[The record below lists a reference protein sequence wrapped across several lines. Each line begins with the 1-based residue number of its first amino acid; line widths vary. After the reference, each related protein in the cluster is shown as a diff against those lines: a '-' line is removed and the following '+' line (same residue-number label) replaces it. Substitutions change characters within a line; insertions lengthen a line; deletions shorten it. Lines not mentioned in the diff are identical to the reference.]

1 MVEILDLIN
10 EENKVIGQA
19 SRKEVEEKGLLYRCA
34 GIYVKI
40 GEKIVIQQRSHNK
53 KVRPLNYSIVEETV
67 KTGETFEEAAVR
79 GVKEEL
85 GLEVQALKELGVIH
99 IRDKEYNDNFL
110 LKVFLLKGVGKLVF
124 DSIEVENIELKSMEE
139 IEELISSE
147 KKISPGF
154 LESFKK
160 FKEAIK

>member
-10 EENKVIGQA
+10 EKNEVIGQA

-40 GEKIVIQQRSHNK
+40 GEKFVIQQRSHNK

-67 KTGETFEEAAVR
+67 KTGENFEEAAIR

-85 GLEVQALKELGVIH
+85 GLEIQDLRELGVIH
-99 IRDKEYNDNFL
+99 IQDKEYNDNFL
-110 LKVFLLKGVGKLVF
+110 LKIFSVKGIGKLVF
-124 DSIEVENIELKSMEE
+124 DSIEVEDTELKNIKE